1 MAVVKNGEVG
11 DSAHIETGGQLR
23 ITLGVHLEHDC
34 PSCHVRRCSGNLGCS
49 HTARA
54 APGCPEIDE
63 NRNASLGNNLVEQL
77 SIYFQRF
84 GGGRQGCLTRS
95 AASCIRK
102 MLGGDAVLPA
112 ALLAGSNDRHQHLHR
127 RRDSSHIQIGL
138 KRYWSRPKYAV
149 EFLQVK
155 SALYLDASGRLF
167 ASGSRRVGRSRLPEH
182 DTTREPLTDSRIQE
196 QIESSRPCSIRDL
209 KKQERTAI
217 EAVARRFS
225 ATWEVG
231 SNPPDAYIMVAGKR
245 GGTGQ
250 GNGAKPRLRFDKVA
264 TRLIERVQATLGEA
278 VPDGMTVLLT
288 ITAPIRLPSKT
299 AASLEDKIQTLLGR
313 GSPGRDE
320 KDTIHGN
327 RVQIRLL
334 RDGSERAP
342 KMLGFVH
349 NSDSDPLLLL
359 NMTRELLEL
368 ISAEAGRRAPRLAG
382 DRWLVV
388 ISAEGISCLEAY
400 RYIYSQLRM
409 ATDFKKILMVFG
421 DGRVG
426 MLTG

>member
-1 MAVVKNGEVG
+1 M
-11 DSAHIETGGQLR
+11 
-23 ITLGVHLEHDC
+23 
-34 PSCHVRRCSGNLGCS
+34 
-49 HTARA
+49 
-54 APGCPEIDE
+54 
-63 NRNASLGNNLVEQL
+63 
-77 SIYFQRF
+77 
-84 GGGRQGCLTRS
+84 
-95 AASCIRK
+95 
-102 MLGGDAVLPA
+102 
-112 ALLAGSNDRHQHLHR
+112 
-127 RRDSSHIQIGL
+127 
-138 KRYWSRPKYAV
+138 
-149 EFLQVK
+149 
-155 SALYLDASGRLF
+155 
-167 ASGSRRVGRSRLPEH
+167 
-182 DTTREPLTDSRIQE
+182 
-196 QIESSRPCSIRDL
+196 RDL

-225 ATWEVG
+225 ATWEKG
-231 SNPPDAYIMVAGKR
+231 SDPPDAYIMVAGKR
-245 GGTGQ
+245 VAVDITTLKRRGTGQ
-250 GNGAKPRLRFDKVA
+250 GNAAKPRLRFDKVA
-264 TRLIERVQATLGEA
+264 TRLIERLQATLGET

-334 RDGSERAP
+334 RDESERAP
-342 KMLGFVH
+342 KMIGFVH

-388 ISAEGISCLEAY
+388 ISAGGISCLEAY

>member
-1 MAVVKNGEVG
+1 M
-11 DSAHIETGGQLR
+11 
-23 ITLGVHLEHDC
+23 
-34 PSCHVRRCSGNLGCS
+34 
-49 HTARA
+49 
-54 APGCPEIDE
+54 
-63 NRNASLGNNLVEQL
+63 
-77 SIYFQRF
+77 
-84 GGGRQGCLTRS
+84 
-95 AASCIRK
+95 
-102 MLGGDAVLPA
+102 
-112 ALLAGSNDRHQHLHR
+112 
-127 RRDSSHIQIGL
+127 
-138 KRYWSRPKYAV
+138 
-149 EFLQVK
+149 
-155 SALYLDASGRLF
+155 
-167 ASGSRRVGRSRLPEH
+167 
-182 DTTREPLTDSRIQE
+182 
-196 QIESSRPCSIRDL
+196 RDL

-225 ATWEVG
+225 ATWEKG
-231 SNPPDAYIMVAGKR
+231 SDPPDAYIMVAGKR
-245 GGTGQ
+245 VAVDITTLKRRGTGQ
-250 GNGAKPRLRFDKVA
+250 GNAAKPRLRFDKVA
-264 TRLIERVQATLGEA
+264 TRLIERLQATLGET

-313 GSPGRDE
+313 GAPGRNERGRDE
-320 KDTIHGN
+320 KNTIHGN

-334 RDGSERAP
+334 RDESERAP
-342 KMLGFVH
+342 KMIGFVH

-388 ISAEGISCLEAY
+388 ISAGEISCLEAY